1 MLLCDHQ
8 FAVVLLLVTYRDS
21 LWYHW
26 CLAKKETKV
35 MCPRK
40 QKKLIYFVMMIAAI
54 MMCLIHE
61 IGRHVIQTNKTNINL
76 VTKSPVI
83 KSHSKSYS

>member
-21 LWYHW
+21 LWS
-26 CLAKKETKV
+26 LVLGKKKTKV

-40 QKKLIYFVMMIAAI
+40 QKKLIYFVMIAAI